1 MMKIVENSV
10 AVHLT
15 ESLPLTYQALHLAK
29 SMPVTDT
36 LSKMQDLS
44 VTLSEILDRLVEQ
57 YCRLKKVVFSLKI
70 KKAEQ
75 SQSQIDRLRLAFR
88 LIQERKETFAQP
100 LPARHN

>member
-15 ESLPLTYQALHLAK
+15 ESLPLTYQALYLAK

-44 VTLSEILDRLVEQ
+44 VNLNEILNKLVDQ
-57 YCRLKKVVFSLKI
+57 HRFKKDS
-70 KKAEQ
+70 A
-75 SQSQIDRLRLAFR
+75 
-88 LIQERKETFAQP
+88 
-100 LPARHN
+100 

>member
-1 MMKIVENSV
+1 MMKIVKNSL

-44 VTLSEILDRLVEQ
+44 VNLNEILNKLVDQ
-57 YCRLKKVVFSLKI
+57 HRFKKDS
-70 KKAEQ
+70 A
-75 SQSQIDRLRLAFR
+75 
-88 LIQERKETFAQP
+88 
-100 LPARHN
+100 